1 MPTYWKYNTEHD
13 EEVGPIDFRELVDH
27 VREKR
32 VDRDLKVYS
41 VGQKKWMWAS
51 DVPGLFYMAM
61 RPDTRGMFDDLKDDA
76 TQLGFTEDELGEL
89 LEQADAAGEELD
101 EPSWQKRLR
110 EVARQR
116 GLEAAEKHKQEKE
129 ERDARRIEKGIGQAA
144 EDALER
150 YDLKELQ
157 REKSRRVREFFSH
170 LFSNETVGQGFAY
183 VSAFAV
189 ANLTAFGILNW
200 TQTELQKY
208 PDRRGPAAAA
218 QIFPVWGECT
228 QMEYLLLLMPTM
240 IIAAIAAYAVARIVV
255 AMTD

>member
-1 MPTYWKYNTEHD
+1 MPTFWKYNTEYD
-13 EEVGPIDFRELVDH
+13 EEIGPIDFRELVEH
-27 VREKR
+27 VREKK

-41 VGQKKWMWAS
+41 VGQKTWMWAS

-61 RPDTRGMFDDLKDDA
+61 RPETRGMFDDLKDDA
-76 TQLGFTEDELGEL
+76 ARLGFSDDELGEL
-89 LEQADAAGEELD
+89 LEQAEEAGEALD

-116 GLEAAEKHKQEKE
+116 GLEAAEKREREKA
-129 ERDARRIEKGIGQAA
+129 ERDARRIEKGIGQAT
-144 EDALER
+144 EDALEQ
-150 YDLKELQ
+150 YNVKEQQ
-157 REKSRRVREFFSH
+157 REKRQRVREFVGH
-170 LFSNETVGQGFAY
+170 LYSTESVGQGFAY
-183 VSAFAV
+183 LSAFAV

-208 PDRRGPAAAA
+208 PDRRGLAQAT

-228 QMEYLLLLMPTM
+228 QMEYSLLLLPTM
-240 IIAAIAAYAVARIVV
+240 IVAAIAAYTVARIVV